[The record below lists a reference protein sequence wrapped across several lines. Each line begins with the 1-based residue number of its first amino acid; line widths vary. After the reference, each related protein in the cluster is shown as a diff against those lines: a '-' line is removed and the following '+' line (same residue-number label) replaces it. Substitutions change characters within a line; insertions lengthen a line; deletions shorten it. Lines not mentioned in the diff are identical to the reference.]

1 MTDILL
7 TPELL
12 QQKLSQLNLNSGER
26 CDPTSACAA
35 ILIPIIKQNSEWSLL
50 FTRRTGNVSS
60 HQHEVSFPGGSYEPA
75 DINLENTAL
84 RETNEEIG
92 IESKDIRILGELPTS
107 TTITGFKVFPYV
119 ALVTW
124 PVDLKINS
132 EEVDSVFSVPIT
144 WLENPANYYEEDY
157 RSELF
162 GVRKVIHYKEYEGEY
177 LWGYT
182 ARVTLQFLD
191 ILK

>member
-1 MTDILL
+1 MSDIFF

-12 QQKLSQLNLNSGER
+12 QKKLSQLNSNSGEK

-35 ILIPIIKQNSEWSLL
+35 ILIPIIWKNLEWNLL

-60 HQHEVSFPGGSYEPA
+60 HQHEVSFPGGSFESE
-75 DINLENTAL
+75 DVTLENTAI
-84 RETNEEIG
+84 RETFEEIG
-92 IESKDIRILGELPTS
+92 IESEDIRILGELPTS
-107 TTITGFKVFPYV
+107 TTITGFKVFPFV
-119 ALVTW
+119 ALVSW
-124 PVDLKINS
+124 PVNLKINS
-132 EEVDSVFSVPIT
+132 EEVDSVFTVPIA
-144 WLENPANYYEEDY
+144 WLENPVNYYEEDY

-162 GVRKVIHYKEYEGEY
+162 GVRKVIHYKEYEGEH